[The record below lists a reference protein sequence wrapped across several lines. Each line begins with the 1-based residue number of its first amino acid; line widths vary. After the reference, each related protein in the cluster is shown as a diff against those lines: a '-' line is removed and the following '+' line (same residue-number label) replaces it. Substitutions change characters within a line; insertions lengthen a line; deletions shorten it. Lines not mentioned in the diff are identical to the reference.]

1 MSISEGDDAY
11 IRSLIHFF
19 GNQPDPWGI
28 KDTKS
33 VFIYAN
39 QPFRELV
46 GMKNRNV
53 EGLTDAGMD
62 CETAAFAD
70 SFQAQDRL
78 VEQGREKKIV
88 LDVHPYANGWR
99 VFTFTK
105 TPLIMPSG
113 RVAGTI
119 FHGQD
124 LTDTAG
130 RIERAVMYLLLP
142 SSGQAGS
149 FETNVV
155 GLNLTE
161 REELVLFFL
170 LRGRPAKDIA
180 GMLGRSPLHH
190 RTRYR
195 AHPQQIR
202 CWQQAGAHRYGHV
215 QGLLHP
221 GAKSPVSHTGLDA
234 AQVAQPSPE
243 PPRIGLE
250 VEFQLVDGELT
261 ELNILEV
268 FPA

>member
-53 EGLTDAGMD
+53 EGLTDADMD

-130 RIERAVMYLLLP
+130 RIECAVVDLLLP

-170 LRGRPAKDIA
+170 LRGRTAKDIA
-180 GMLGRSPLHH
+180 GMLGRSP
-190 RTRYR
+190 RTIEH
-195 AHPQQIR
+195 AIECIR
-202 CWQQAGAHRYGHV
+202 NKFGAGNKRELIDMSMSKGYYTMVPKVLFHTQV
-215 QGLLHP
+215 SMLL
-221 GAKSPVSHTGLDA
+221 K
-234 AQVAQPSPE
+234 
-243 PPRIGLE
+243 
-250 VEFQLVDGELT
+250 
-261 ELNILEV
+261 
-268 FPA
+268 